1 MQIVRFTLIN
11 KTLFGLLVEPIEY
24 NWQKNMDGLVF
35 VDGDLI
41 NIRKYELRGDNKV
54 FLFLA
59 K

>member
-41 NIRKYELRGDNKV
+41 NIRKYELREDNKV